1 MKKWMGGLASATL
14 AALLLAG
21 CGSNNAANTGS
32 STAAEGS
39 ANASASGEP
48 TKLVISTWGFSEDF
62 FDKEVYAPFEK
73 EHNVKIVVETGNN
86 AERLN
91 KIRQGSS
98 DVDVMYLSDYYAQ
111 QAINEGLFE
120 KIDRSKIPN
129 LENIFGIAQA
139 PLGQDYGP
147 AYTVGR
153 LGIVYNPSMV
163 KKEVTSWSDLW
174 GPDFKNNLALPN
186 ITATAGPMI
195 LDAASNVA
203 MQTTFNED
211 AAFDKLKEL
220 NPSVV
225 KYYTQTSDFVNMF
238 SQEEIAGGPIMES
251 YFKDL
256 KAAIP
261 DAKFVSPKEGAYA
274 IMNTVN
280 VVKGSK
286 NKELAEEFINWHLS
300 KEVQEA
306 SAKAKVDSPV
316 NSQVQLSDSE
326 TEGITYGADVINGL
340 VKLDMKFVNDNI
352 KEWTDR
358 WNRELAQ

>member
-1 MKKWMGGLASATL
+1 MKKWMGGLVS
-14 AALLLAG
+14 AALVSVLLAG
-21 CGSNNAANTGS
+21 CGATKSNNSAADAS
-32 STAAEGS
+32 AS
-39 ANASASGEP
+39 ANANQGEP

-62 FDKEVYAPFEK
+62 FNNDVYAPFEK
-73 EHNVKIVVETGNN
+73 EHNVKIVTETGNN

-91 KIRQGSS
+91 KIRQGNS
-98 DVDVMYLSDYYAQ
+98 DVDIMYLSDYYAQ

-129 LENIFGIAQA
+129 IDNIYNIAKA

-153 LGIVYNPSMV
+153 LGIAYNPDMV
-163 KKEVTSWSDLW
+163 KKDITSWSDLW
-174 GPDFKNNLALPN
+174 GPEFKNNLALPN

-203 MQTTFNED
+203 MQTSFNED
-211 AAFDKLKEL
+211 AAFAKLKEL
-220 NPSVV
+220 SPNVV
-225 KYYTQTSDFVNMF
+225 KYFTQTSDFVNMF
-238 SQEEIAGGPIMES
+238 AQGEIAGGPIMES
-251 YFKDL
+251 YYKDL
-256 KAAIP
+256 KAAVP
-261 DAKFVSPKEGAYA
+261 NAKFVSPKEGAYA

-280 VVKGSK
+280 IVKGSK

-316 NSQVQLSDSE
+316 NTQVQLTDAE
-326 TEGITYGADVINGL
+326 TEGITYGPDIVNGL
-340 VKLDMKFVNDNI
+340 IKLDMKFVNDNI